1 MIELKKLQLNEI
13 YNFVNQIQL
22 NKVTDASVRKT
33 ILKLV
38 LELPKLIDNVQKD
51 IDETRKKLLGEFEQ
65 TDLNTFQNGLNEIEN
80 LVRSGKVEEF
90 RVKDKELSEV
100 YPEIT
105 KAYNI
110 FINSLNDLYN
120 ETVEL
125 NIDKVNIDLF
135 IDSMIDQS
143 VNISGPQIALLT
155 PIFEN
160 ESED

>member
-160 ESED
+160 ESGD

>member
-38 LELPKLIDNVQKD
+38 LELPKLIDNIQKD

-80 LVRSGKVEEF
+80 LVRSGKVEES
-90 RVKDKELSEV
+90 RVKDKELSEA

-110 FINSLNDLYN
+110 FIDSLNGLYN

-135 IDSMIDQS
+135 IESMVGQS

-160 ESED
+160 ESGD